1 MFESDVKAAHFGA
14 TMTEDVAIKARM
26 SFMMNI
32 GFGFSYWFFMM
43 MKVVGDND
51 SIAKNR
57 HHHCEIHVRI
67 NSRIRS
73 VDRMDNSKK

>member
-14 TMTEDVAIKARM
+14 TMTEDVATKARM

-32 GFGFSYWFFMM
+32 GFRIFFLVFVMM
-43 MKVVGDND
+43 IVVGDND

-57 HHHCEIHVRI
+57 HHHCVKYTSE
-67 NSRIRS
+67 
-73 VDRMDNSKK
+73 